1 MRFIIVGCGRVG
13 AGLARDL
20 TFRGHTVAVV
30 DRDNSSFE
38 RLGPSFKGQTHLGM
52 GIDREV
58 LVQSGIE
65 RADGLAAVTASD
77 ETNVVVARI
86 AREVFRVPRIVA
98 RVHDPSKVDIYRR
111 LNLQV
116 ISPVTWGIQQ
126 ITELLLYSPLDA
138 VLTLSSGDVN
148 IVEVEIPHLLAG
160 RTVNELTVI
169 GEIHVVAITREGK
182 SFLPTLGTVLS
193 EGDRV
198 LCAVT
203 ASATERLKKL
213 LGVFEVNP

>member
-20 TFRGHTVAVV
+20 NFRGHSVDVV
-30 DRDNSSFE
+30 DRDTSSFE
-38 RLGPSFKGQTHLGM
+38 RLGPSFEGQVHLGM
-52 GIDREV
+52 GIDHDV
-58 LVQSGIE
+58 LIQSGIE
-65 RADGLAAVTASD
+65 LADGLAAVTASD
-77 ETNVVVARI
+77 ETNVIIARL
-86 AREVFRVPRIVA
+86 AREVFQVPRIVA

-148 IVEVEIPHLLAG
+148 LVEVEVPHLLAG

-182 SFLPTLGTVLS
+182 SFLPTLGTSFS

-198 LCAVT
+198 LCAVA

-213 LGVFEVNP
+213 LGVSEVNP